1 MSDEIKQR
9 IGDYEVLGVLGSG
22 GMGRV
27 YKVRNV
33 ISDRVE
39 AMKILLPNLAR
50 RQELA
55 DRFLNEIKLLAS
67 LDHPNIAALRTALTV
82 DNQLLM
88 IMEYVEGI
96 TLAARLEHGPIPV
109 GETLDYI
116 NQVLAAL
123 SYAHARGVIHRDIK
137 PGNMMLTP
145 GGVVKLMDFGIAR
158 SGTDGGMTKTGT
170 TLGSVHYMSPE
181 QVRCEPIDA
190 RSDLYSLGI
199 TLYELVTGQRPFQAD
214 SEFSLM
220 AAQVKEIPKPPV
232 QLQAGLP
239 AGLNEIILMAIEK
252 DPAKRFQSAEAF
264 RNALSNVAY
273 DSSGVTATI
282 DAKQPA
288 IAPAVAGA
296 AAAKV
301 SPTSARPQA
310 ASVPAGASGT
320 SAGAPRVA
328 TGEGVA
334 AGAGASAAA
343 SAVAPDVPLRKND
356 HHVLYITL
364 GAVLALAALV
374 GAGTYVSARRGRAK
388 EGGSMLGGK
397 STPAP
402 SVTPDTAPAATQ
414 TPDAGSTQ
422 TPAAAP
428 SAQPAAGD
436 GGTAPADASG
446 GGNTAPSA
454 APAETKSSGGGSPAA
469 SHSGGRNSG
478 LTKGATSQ
486 AEQKAANEQAAAAAA
501 AADAAAAAAA
511 EKEKLD
517 QLEMS
522 IDQLQSRIDAANNTL
537 EGIEQEQSRSG
548 LRMRSD
554 ITAARSAML
563 NGLKKAQDAVADHDA
578 EKAQRYAKLAEAN
591 LEIIER
597 FLGR

>member
-1 MSDEIKQR
+1 LIGDFPLSTKFVIQMIEQTGGYDMSDEIKQR

-39 AMKILLPNLAR
+39 AMKILLPNLVG

-88 IMEYVEGI
+88 IMEYVEGT
-96 TLAARLEHGPIPV
+96 TLSARLEHGPIPV

-123 SYAHARGVIHRDIK
+123 SYAHACGVIHRDIK

-145 GGVVKLMDFGIAR
+145 SGVVKLMDFGIAR

-181 QVRCEPIDA
+181 QVKCEPIDA
-190 RSDLYSLGI
+190 RSDLYSLGVS
-199 TLYELVTGQRPFQAD
+199 LYELVTGQRPFQAD

-220 AAQVKEIPKPPV
+220 AAQVKEIPKPPL

-239 AGLNEIILMAIEK
+239 AGLNEIILMAIAKE
-252 DPAKRFQSAEAF
+252 PAKRFQSAEAL
-264 RNALSNVAY
+264 RNALSNVAV
-273 DSSGVTATI
+273 DVSGQTATL
-282 DAKQPA
+282 DLSPA
-288 IAPAVAGA
+288 HVVP

-301 SPTSARPQA
+301 APTVAKPQTSSVPPSPTQTPGAA
-310 ASVPAGASGT
+310 HVATDAGASVPPPGKS
-320 SAGAPRVA
+320 
-328 TGEGVA
+328 
-334 AGAGASAAA
+334 
-343 SAVAPDVPLRKND
+343 D

-374 GAGTYVSARRGRAK
+374 GAGTYVSARRGRANR
-388 EGGSMLGGK
+388 GGSMLPAS
-397 STPAP
+397 STPAGTP
-402 SVTPDTAPAATQ
+402 SESPSP
-414 TPDAGSTQ
+414 TQ
-422 TPAAAP
+422 TPASAP
-428 SAQPAAGD
+428 EQ
-436 GGTAPADASG
+436 ADQNA
-446 GGNTAPSA
+446 GGNEQ
-454 APAETKSSGGGSPAA
+454 PAETKTGGASPATSSRASGRSSGAA
-469 SHSGGRNSG
+469 AA
-478 LTKGATSQ
+478 KEAAAQ
-486 AEQKAANEQAAAAAA
+486 AAQQAANDQAAAAS
-501 AADAAAAAAA
+501 AAAAAAA

-517 QLEMS
+517 QLELS
-522 IDQLQSRIDAANNTL
+522 IDQLSSRIDAANNSL

-548 LRMRSD
+548 MRMRSD
-554 ITAARSAML
+554 ITASRSSML
-563 NGLKKAQDAVADHDA
+563 NSLKKAQDALADHDA
-578 EKAQRYAKLAEAN
+578 EKAKRYADRAEAD
-591 LEIIER
+591 LEIIEH
-597 FLGR
+597 FLGKR

>member
-9 IGDYEVLGVLGSG
+9 IWDYEVLGVLGSG

-39 AMKILLPNLAR
+39 AMKILLPNLAG

-220 AAQVKEIPKPPV
+220 AAQVKEIPKPPM
-232 QLQAGLP
+232 QLQSGLP

-264 RNALSNVAY
+264 RNALSNITY

-282 DAKQPA
+282 DVKQPG
-288 IAPAVAGA
+288 IAPAVA
-296 AAAKV
+296 AKAT
-301 SPTSARPQA
+301 PTAVPPQVA
-310 ASVPAGASGT
+310 GMPAGPRGT
-320 SAGAPRVA
+320 SAGAPRAA
-328 TGEGVA
+328 TGVGA
-334 AGAGASAAA
+334 AAAEASAAA
-343 SAVAPDVPLRKND
+343 SAVAADVPLRKND

-397 STPAP
+397 STPSP
-402 SVTPDTAPAATQ
+402 SATPDAAPAATQ
-414 TPDAGSTQ
+414 TPDASSTQ
-422 TPAAAP
+422 APAAAP

-454 APAETKSSGGGSPAA
+454 APAETKSAGGTSPAA

-478 LTKGATSQ
+478 MSKGAASQ
-486 AEQKAANEQAAAAAA
+486 AEQKAANDQAAAAA

-511 EKEKLD
+511 EKEKFD

-578 EKAQRYAKLAEAN
+578 EKAQRYSKLAEAN

>member
-39 AMKILLPNLAR
+39 AMKILLPNLAG

-88 IMEYVEGI
+88 IMEYVEGT
-96 TLAARLEHGPIPV
+96 TLAARLEHGPIPI

-145 GGVVKLMDFGIAR
+145 NGVVKLMDFGIAR

-239 AGLNEIILMAIEK
+239 AGLNEIILMAIQK
-252 DPAKRFQSAEAF
+252 DPARRFQSAEAF
-264 RNALSNVAY
+264 RNALSNVEC
-273 DSSGVTATI
+273 DSSGQTATMDI
-282 DAKQPA
+282 RPGYV
-288 IAPAVAGA
+288 APVAAGA
-296 AAAKV
+296 ASPAAVKV
-301 SPTSARPQA
+301 TPTVAQPPSPSSTPASAA
-310 ASVPAGASGT
+310 APHTAGSTTGA
-320 SAGAPRVA
+320 APRVA
-328 TGEGVA
+328 TVA
-334 AGAGASAAA
+334 AAPAATTHAAGN
-343 SAVAPDVPLRKND
+343 VPPVKND

-374 GAGTYVSARRGRAK
+374 GAGTYVSARRGRANQ
-388 EGGSMLGGK
+388 GGSMLPPSPN
-397 STPAP
+397 STPASAAAP
-402 SVTPDTAPAATQ
+402 QTPGSTPGPASQ
-414 TPDAGSTQ
+414 TPDSNST
-422 TPAAAP
+422 
-428 SAQPAAGD
+428 
-436 GGTAPADASG
+436 
-446 GGNTAPSA
+446 PSA
-454 APAETKSSGGGSPAA
+454 AQIRRLLHGTGGW
-469 SHSGGRNSG
+469 R
-478 LTKGATSQ
+478 
-486 AEQKAANEQAAAAAA
+486 
-501 AADAAAAAAA
+501 
-511 EKEKLD
+511 
-517 QLEMS
+517 
-522 IDQLQSRIDAANNTL
+522 
-537 EGIEQEQSRSG
+537 
-548 LRMRSD
+548 
-554 ITAARSAML
+554 
-563 NGLKKAQDAVADHDA
+563 
-578 EKAQRYAKLAEAN
+578 QRRAC
-591 LEIIER
+591 
-597 FLGR
+597 